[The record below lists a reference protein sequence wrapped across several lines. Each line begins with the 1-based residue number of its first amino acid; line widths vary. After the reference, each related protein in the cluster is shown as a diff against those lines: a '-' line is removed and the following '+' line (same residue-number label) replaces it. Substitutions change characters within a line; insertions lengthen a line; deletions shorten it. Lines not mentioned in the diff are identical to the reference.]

1 MCSWF
6 PVAMGLPDVA
16 AAARASL
23 LDGRALLKLS
33 ESDIRDLLGVVD
45 PLVRARVYEAL
56 RSLLDA
62 TLALYGVSSARVTE
76 YAALLDVE
84 RVAVIARLKVSFDH
98 MDGDGDGKL
107 SKSDVERVF
116 PRPGPSRS
124 GSGVVDS
131 RA

>member
-23 LDGRALLKLS
+23 LYGRALLKLS

-45 PLVRARVYEAL
+45 PLARVYEAL
-56 RSLLDA
+56 QSLLDA
-62 TLALYGVSSARVTE
+62 SLALYGVSSARVTE